1 MTTSL
6 VGQAGPDQ
14 RPASRRR
21 RESSEGRLGPLL
33 NQQPTATISP
43 NPTDHLGG
51 PRLASLVVCPA
62 NNRQLIGMISC
73 MSKPVPALV
82 VTDGQ
87 REVLELLAR
96 SQSGAHREVV
106 RAKALLM
113 AADGAANTAIARSL
127 SVSAAS
133 VKSWRDR

>member
-51 PRLASLVVCPA
+51 PRLASLVARWAFSELGLARLELTCGPDNEASQRVAARCGFVREGVLRSHIAFKGGRRDTVVFSVLPRA
-62 NNRQLIGMISC
+62 Q
-73 MSKPVPALV
+73 VAVLV
-82 VTDGQ
+82 VLTP
-87 REVLELLAR
+87 E
-96 SQSGAHREVV
+96 
-106 RAKALLM
+106 
-113 AADGAANTAIARSL
+113 
-127 SVSAAS
+127 
-133 VKSWRDR
+133 